1 MTELIDDVTLTL
13 APLTEAAAKRALDR
27 LKIVRRA
34 GGAVPKKTELARCV
48 AHFSALAASAPWRRF
63 VLELNPV
70 RWRPDKV
77 VIVDG
82 LLIIAEP

>member
-1 MTELIDDVTLTL
+1 MTELIDDVTLTP
-13 APLTEAAAKRALDR
+13 APLTEAAAESALDR
-27 LKIVRRA
+27 LKIIRRA
-34 GGAVPKKTELARCV
+34 GRAPKKGELARCV

-70 RWRPDKV
+70 RWSPDKV